1 MTNGGK
7 RTETVVGACILMM
20 LVVTAAGV
28 LWRQS
33 RFDEKLFSAS
43 LPDLGSTGGL
53 AGGSIQASPF
63 QSYIPDSL
71 APLTPPE
78 TFGVDNLSD
87 KIDGEAE
94 LYLSAGFKELRS
106 QRFRRTDREDLWL
119 EFFVYEMTNPDSA
132 FSVFST
138 QRPANAGPLDFTRFA
153 YQTENS
159 VFFVHGSEYIE
170 IIGGSPLLLDDMV
183 VIGANVVRHKPLEAE
198 KRSDRDLFP
207 AENLDPSSISLHSA
221 DVFGFSRLNNVF
233 TAKYTVDGQGVRAF
247 VSRRESAED
256 AREMAAAY
264 HRFLLEHGGV
274 DITGLAVDIP
284 GARMVEIFDLYELI
298 FEHGGFFAGVHEA
311 DNKDAA
317 EKLAGLLFQSLQRV
331 DR

>member
-1 MTNGGK
+1 MANGGR
-7 RTETVVGACILMM
+7 RTETIVGACILTM

-33 RFDEKLFSAS
+33 RFDANLFSVS
-43 LPDLGSTGGL
+43 LLSLSATGGL
-53 AGGSIQASPF
+53 ADGSAQPSPF
-63 QSYIPDSL
+63 QSFIPDSL

-78 TFGVDNLSD
+78 TFGADNLSD

-106 QRFRRTDREDLWL
+106 QRFKRADRNELWL
-119 EFFVYEMTNPDSA
+119 ELFVYRMSSADSA

-138 QRPANAGPLDFTRFA
+138 QRPASAGPLDFARFA
-153 YQTENS
+153 YHTENA
-159 VFFVHGSEYIE
+159 VFLVHGEEYVE
-170 IIGGSPLLLDDMV
+170 IIGGSPLLLDDLLT
-183 VIGANVVRHKPLEAE
+183 IAANYVRQKPLAAE
-198 KRSDRDLFP
+198 KRSDQDLFP
-207 AENLDPSSISLHSA
+207 AEDLDPASISLHSA

-233 TAKYTVDGQGVRAF
+233 TAKYTIDGLELRAF

-256 AREMAAAY
+256 ARDMAAAY
-264 HRFLLEHGGV
+264 HQFLLEHGGV
-274 DITGLAVDIP
+274 EVADFAVDIP

-298 FEHGGFFAGVHEA
+298 FVHGSFFAGVHEA

-317 EKLAGLLFQSLQRV
+317 EKLAGLLFQSLQQV

>member
-1 MTNGGK
+1 MVSDSK
-7 RTETVVGACILMM
+7 RIETVVGVCILLM
-20 LVVTAAGV
+20 LVATAAGV

-33 RFDEKLFSAS
+33 RFDANLFSAS
-43 LPDLGSTGGL
+43 LPSLSANGGL
-53 AGGSIQASPF
+53 ADGSVQPSPF
-63 QSYIPDSL
+63 LSFIPDSL

-78 TFGVDNLSD
+78 TFAADNLSD

-106 QRFRRTDREDLWL
+106 QRFKRADREDLWL
-119 EFFVYEMTNPDSA
+119 ELFVYQMSSADSA

-138 QRPANAGPLDFTRFA
+138 QRPANASPLDFARFA
-153 YQTENS
+153 YHTENA
-159 VFFVHGSEYIE
+159 VFLVHGEEYVE
-170 IIGGSPLLLDDMV
+170 IIGGSPLLLDDLLT
-183 VIGANVVRHKPLEAE
+183 IAANVVRQKPLEAE
-198 KRSDRDLFP
+198 KRSDQDLFP
-207 AENLDPSSISLHSA
+207 AENLDPTSISLHGA

-233 TAKYTVDGQGVRAF
+233 TAKYTLDGQELKAF
-247 VSRRESAED
+247 ISRRESAED

-274 DITGLAVDIP
+274 EVADFAVDIP
-284 GARMVEIFDLYELI
+284 GARMVEIFDLYEVV
-298 FEHGGFFAGVHEA
+298 FVHGSFFAGVHEA

-317 EKLAGLLFQSLQRV
+317 KKLAGLLFQSLQEG